1 MTYGPV
7 GRLFG
12 LGNKCPDCGHEFGD
26 HIYRKDAEPAC
37 PAKPQADAPSSA
49 ATTAPIFE
57 CREFE
62 ENAFRSMEV
71 QICGETRTVQFAVSD
86 HGGDHPTT
94 PAVAI
99 DWSAALDLAAWI
111 MSRAGGAAQPTR
123 MAGGDWAQLLTLRD
137 VMKTAYKRGGDRLMS
152 VWERDLNAIEA
163 AIMILDKA
171 AQPPA
176 APVEILNS
184 TLQHLA
190 DLGERAL
197 LYANSTPAVP
207 VDPVVATIK
216 RAPELLDAAEAALVA
231 RSSAGT
237 SDAVKAAQ
245 AVELANK
252 IDLHLTLSGSSPGF
266 HLSED
271 ELQMAAAALRYA
283 AMPREPQEAVKREVA
298 KVYVVAQND
307 FPAAVFDSQEGAE
320 QFVSRQ
326 PTKTISKT
334 PIYWRVHMFT
344 LDTLAVTRPHQRG
357 GE

>member
-1 MTYGPV
+1 MTD
-7 GRLFG
+7 
-12 LGNKCPDCGHEFGD
+12 NH
-26 HIYRKDAEPAC
+26 
-37 PAKPQADAPSSA
+37 SSA
-49 ATTAPIFE
+49 GSEQPRGMEPILNSLMQATLDVTTTSRPAL
-57 CREFE
+57 RKRFE
-62 ENAFRSMEV
+62 EILRGQVRDAAQQPGMREALE
-71 QICGETRTVQFAVSD
+71 QIE
-86 HGGDHPTT
+86 
-94 PAVAI
+94 AI
-99 DWSAALDLAAWI
+99 ADRPISGTSLQTKANRFDQIKAKARAAL
-111 MSRAGGAAQPTR
+111 
-123 MAGGDWAQLLTLRD
+123 
-137 VMKTAYKRGGDRLMS
+137 
-152 VWERDLNAIEA
+152 
-163 AIMILDKA
+163 A

-176 APVEILNS
+176 APVE
-184 TLQHLA
+184 T
-190 DLGERAL
+190 
-197 LYANSTPAVP
+197 
-207 VDPVVATIK
+207 
-216 RAPELLDAAEAALVA
+216 LDALVEKITPENLHQEFGLEC
-231 RSSAGT
+231 SSAGT

-344 LDTLAVTRPHQRG
+344 LDTLAVTRPQCG
-357 GE
+357 GTK

>member
-1 MTYGPV
+1 MTDNDN
-7 GRLFG
+7 R
-12 LGNKCPDCGHEFGD
+12 
-26 HIYRKDAEPAC
+26 
-37 PAKPQADAPSSA
+37 SSA
-49 ATTAPIFE
+49 ATTAPLLPCPFCGGEAGYFASQEAVFRASWIGHVYH
-57 CREFE
+57 CTKCQARVQSTDRERALSIW
-62 ENAFRSMEV
+62 NTRS
-71 QICGETRTVQFAVSD
+71 D
-86 HGGDHPTT
+86 
-94 PAVAI
+94 
-99 DWSAALDLAAWI
+99 
-111 MSRAGGAAQPTR
+111 GAAQPTR